1 MLRDQLNYLSEN
13 SQQADQEP
21 GVDMYDRLEILV
33 AELEA
38 HKARLQRLIRMVA
51 QD

>member
-1 MLRDQLNYLSEN
+1 
-13 SQQADQEP
+13 
-21 GVDMYDRLEILV
+21 MYARLEVLV

-38 HKARLQRLIRMVA
+38 HKARLQRLIRVVA